1 MITFKPIEISDKA
14 IIDSYLSLINYRN
27 CDFAFASL
35 FCWQT
40 KYETS
45 FAIVDDFFVIKYLC
59 DDGLPCF
66 MMPIGTGNLTNVLLM
81 IIDEA
86 NRLQIRFRIHAVTS
100 DMFNILDTA
109 LPNRFYFQEVRDYFE
124 YVYLRDDLVNLSG
137 KKYQPKRNHINQF
150 KKNHPNYRTQHIKKE
165 NIADCRAIYFKWFED
180 HNTSHDDED
189 LSDETISVMSALDNY
204 EKLNL
209 SGLILYVND
218 IPIAFSYGEALT
230 EDTFVVHAEKALTD
244 IQGAY
249 TLINQE
255 FSKQIAIGYHYINR
269 EEDLGIESL
278 RKAKMSYYPYTMLR
292 RGSVSLK
299 E

>member
-1 MITFKPIEISDKA
+1 MITFKPIEISDKG
-14 IIDSYLSLINYRN
+14 IIDSYLSLVNYRN

-35 FCWQT
+35 FCWQA
-40 KYETS
+40 KYKTS
-45 FAIVDDFFVIKYLC
+45 FAIIDNFFVIKYLC

-66 MMPIGTGNLTNVLLM
+66 MMPIGEGNLSNALLK

-86 NRLQIRFRIHAVTS
+86 NRLKIRFRIHAVTS
-100 DMFNILDTA
+100 DMFDILNAA
-109 LPNRFYFQEVRDYFE
+109 LPGRFNFQEVRDYFE

-150 KKNHPNYRTQHIKKE
+150 KKNYPNYQTQRITQE
-165 NIADCRAIYFKWFED
+165 NIDDCRAIYLKWFENHKNN
-180 HNTSHDDED
+180 HNDED
-189 LSDETISVMSALDNY
+189 LSDETISVMSAFDNY
-204 EKLNL
+204 DELNL
-209 SGLILYVND
+209 RGLILYVDN
-218 IPIAFSYGEALT
+218 IPVAFSYGEALT

-292 RGSVSLK
+292 RGSVCLK